1 MNKRKD
7 FDKLVQK
14 CKRQYWY
21 RSQEELIR
29 LSDTDSKQFWRKIG
43 KIGIGNERQL
53 NIPNEVTLDDGSITD
68 NSDIVLNKWKNCFQ
82 TLLNLNVDS
91 NSDRIENYS
100 IKENI
105 VCNELDDEITI
116 NEVYKIVMGAKMV
129 KAQVSILSKQSCVK
143 IKSLYMYCINYLI
156 YVLRLVKYQVCGIGN
171 YYPNTKVFYFR
182 ST

>member
-1 MNKRKD
+1 M
-7 FDKLVQK
+7 QK

-43 KIGIGNERQL
+43 KIGIGNQRQS
-53 NIPNEVTLDDGSITD
+53 NIPNEVTLDDGSIID
-68 NSDIVLNKWKNCFQ
+68 NSDIVLTKWKTCLQ

-91 NSDRIENYS
+91 NSDRIKNYS

-116 NEVYKIVMGAKMV
+116 NEVYKTVMGAKNG
-129 KAQVSILSKQSCVK
+129 
-143 IKSLYMYCINYLI
+143 KSPGIDLIQAEVCKNQIVI
-156 YVLRLVKYQVCGIGN
+156 YVLHTLFNVCFKTGKVPIMWNRGIIT
-171 YYPNTKVFYFR
+171 PIPKC
-182 ST
+182 STSDPRALCRTEV

>member
-1 MNKRKD
+1 MNGTNNRKRRFKKQWWNNELTKKWNSVCIAEKDYVSSKNGILKTQLRITFVNKRKD

-43 KIGIGNERQL
+43 KIGIGNQRQS
-53 NIPNEVTLDDGSITD
+53 NIPNEITLDDGSITD
-68 NSDIVLNKWKNCFQ
+68 NSDTVLNKWKNCFQ

-116 NEVYKIVMGAKMV
+116 NEV
-129 KAQVSILSKQSCVK
+129 
-143 IKSLYMYCINYLI
+143 
-156 YVLRLVKYQVCGIGN
+156 
-171 YYPNTKVFYFR
+171 
-182 ST
+182 